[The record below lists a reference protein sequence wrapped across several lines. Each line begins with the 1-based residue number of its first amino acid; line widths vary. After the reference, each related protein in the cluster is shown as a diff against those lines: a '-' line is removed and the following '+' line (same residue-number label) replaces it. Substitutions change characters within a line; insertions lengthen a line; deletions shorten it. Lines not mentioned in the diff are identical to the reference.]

1 MIKELQIP
9 LFDLATSFSSAM
21 DLISPRVANH
31 HKQVAYI
38 AYQIASEL
46 AMPMQRRKDL
56 ILSGALHD
64 IGALSFQ
71 ERIDTLE
78 FEIDNPHKH
87 AQTGYRLLR
96 MFEPF
101 KPIAAIIR
109 FHHIPWANG
118 AGREAHNEEV
128 PTESHIIHLADRIA
142 VLIDPQKEV
151 FSQVASIVETIESRK
166 GDMFEPQLV
175 ECFKRVSEKEFFWLD
190 IASDLTAPYLQT
202 IIPTDTLMLNSSE
215 TLTLARV
222 FAKVIDFRSPFT
234 ANHSSSVATIA
245 EALAG
250 YLPFS
255 QTELLLIRI
264 AGYLHDLGKL
274 AVPVGILEKQDKL
287 TPQEWNI
294 MRRHTYYGYH
304 VLQPLH
310 DFRTINLWG
319 SLHHERLDGRGY
331 PFHIHGEELTLG
343 SRVMAVA
350 DIFAALTEDRPYRT
364 ALPAR
369 EVLSILQKNVDNG
382 GIDPEITA
390 ILKKN
395 YDETNGRRLQEELK
409 SANEYQLFTGISGQ

>member
-9 LFDLATSFSSAM
+9 LFDLATSLSSAM
-21 DLISPRVANH
+21 DLISPMVANH

-46 AMPMQRRKDL
+46 GLPMQRRKNL

-71 ERIDTLE
+71 ERLSSLE
-78 FEIDNPHKH
+78 FEIQNPHKH
-87 AQTGYRLLR
+87 AEAGYRLLR

-101 KPIAAIIR
+101 SQIAGIVR
-109 FHHIPWANG
+109 FHHVPWASG
-118 AGREAHNEEV
+118 AGREYNNKEV
-128 PTESHIIHLADRIA
+128 PPESHIIHLADRIA
-142 VLIDPQKEV
+142 VLIDPKKEI
-151 FSQVASIVETIESRK
+151 FSQAAPIVETIAART
-166 GDMFEPQLV
+166 GTMFAPELV
-175 ECFKRVSEKEFFWLD
+175 EAFKQVGEKEFFWLD

-202 IIPTDTLMLNSSE
+202 IIPSDTLMLDPNE
-215 TLTLARV
+215 TLALARL

-234 ANHSSSVATIA
+234 ANHSSSVAIIA
-245 EALAG
+245 ETLAS

-255 QTELLLIRI
+255 QAELVMIRV

-274 AVPVGILEKQDKL
+274 AVPVEILEKQDKL

-331 PFHIHGEELTLG
+331 PFHIRGDELALG

-350 DIFAALTEDRPYRT
+350 DIFAAISEDRPYRKAMPT
-364 ALPAR
+364 H
-369 EVLSILQKNVDNG
+369 EVLAILQKNADNG

-390 ILKKN
+390 ILRKN
-395 YDETNGRRLQEELK
+395 YHEINGKRLQEEQK
-409 SANEYQLFTGISGQ
+409 SDHEYRLFTEIYG